1 MDTNYERSNDE
12 TSSAL
17 ITRTIVRSSGNRTLA
32 RSLRVFLECETRPRS
47 LVYLTSCNTEAKVL
61 GSPQKR
67 TVLIATV
74 DRLNRSMS
82 VFGIPPRA
90 NRSFYLIPLRSRW
103 ITTRDENPQP
113 LASSCAA
120 VIIEESFP
128 VRDNIDFVKIINE
141 IRPVN
146 RNNRIFQ
153 PGKNCSNELCNELL
167 LAYTIHPRYLY

>member
-61 GSPQKR
+61 GSKR

-74 DRLNRSMS
+74 DRLNRSMP
-82 VFGIPPRA
+82 VFGILPRA
-90 NRSFYLIPLRSRW
+90 NQSFYLFPRMNN
-103 ITTRDENPQP
+103 DERRESQP
-113 LASSCAA
+113 PASSCAA
-120 VIIEESFP
+120 VIIAESFP

-167 LAYTIHPRYLY
+167 LAYTTHLRY